1 MDNRSLDN
9 CRFFVQSGNIIQ
21 DYYKNMRLN
30 LYNKNDEVDVSIG
43 TDIFNDKSI
52 ITLDDFKKNKDF
64 IVDSLTEDQS
74 LIICRY
80 EPGYWTDKLKNQS
93 E

>member
-1 MDNRSLDN
+1 
-9 CRFFVQSGNIIQ
+9 
-21 DYYKNMRLN
+21 MRLN

-52 ITLDDFKKNKDF
+52 ITVDDFKKNKDF

-80 EPGYWTDKLKNQS
+80 EP
-93 E
+93 